1 MKRRDP
7 KIQALARQY
16 NVLCK
21 EMADLIK
28 KNQAPRNAI
37 APHPIGES
45 IWKLDVDDDIW
56 QDLGLDDTYDNK
68 EPPLWLKSDAV
79 RDGIKAMLQLD
90 RCAEEE
96 PRVFHECRA
105 LRYWLSEEWD
115 AVTSA
120 MQTAIEVGK
129 TVAVL
134 QRELQLTIV
143 TGNTAVA
150 HQLGLRKQ
158 ELCQMC
164 VMWMNALR
172 PIPFKTEGLPEWG
185 PTEAEL
191 MAVRI
196 EDVVFKIASSAQ
208 QVDREEDEEE
218 EEEDGAPSDEED
230 EDDLPI
236 EEIEAF
242 TRVEVYAEETQ
253 RHLLV
258 DVDWTDDRDND
269 ETWFAT

>member
-37 APHPIGES
+37 APHPIGEL

-68 EPPLWLKSDAV
+68 EPLLWLKSDAV

-96 PRVFHECRA
+96 PRVFHECHA

-208 QVDREEDEEE
+208 QVDREDDEEE